1 MADLVAEY
9 MHLVQ
14 LTRFCQMAPY
24 VVMLYDHFLTF
35 DQEIEHIWNKPWTL
49 TSILYVTLR
58 YPGSAF
64 GWFSAT
70 AFLGSWSY
78 NVRLTELKSGYVI
91 LLMGHL
97 VVCVQHGLFDRID
110 ADDVLRWLVMTSSC
124 KIFIYVQGWPASVT
138 VWLVQ
143 FILQMRLYALYNK
156 SKKLVVFTGAMYLAE
171 IIAMSGILLKVDLE
185 VETSNQP
192 LPGITICTALMT
204 PNVLYSF
211 WIPPLVFES
220 ILCFLSIWVGVKR
233 SRQYLKPALVKG
245 NRMRLV
251 NVVIMGNVMY
261 FFGILLSYAVNAAM
275 WQALGPG
282 WIEIPEGFPQAA
294 AIIAGCPLILHV
306 RDASSASS
314 TRNTTKPSDSTQVVV
329 QYPMQ
334 KLSRKHILDNS
345 EV

>member
-1 MADLVAEY
+1 MSTMADLVAEY
-9 MHLVQ
+9 ISAVHLVQ

-49 TSILYVTLR
+49 TSILYITLR

-78 NVRLTELKSGYVI
+78 N
-91 LLMGHL
+91 
-97 VVCVQHGLFDRID
+97 F
-110 ADDVLRWLVMTSSC
+110 C

-156 SKKLVVFTGAMYLAE
+156 SKKLVVFTGAIYLAE
-171 IIAMSGILLKVDLE
+171 IIAMSGILLKANLD
-185 VETSNQP
+185 VETSNHP
-192 LPGITICTALMT
+192 LPGINICTALMT
-204 PNVLYSF
+204 PSVFYSF
-211 WIPPLVFES
+211 WIPPLIFES
-220 ILCFLSIWVGVKR
+220 ILCFLSIWIGVKR
-233 SRQYLKPALVKG
+233 SRQYLQPALVKG

-261 FFGILLSYAVNAAM
+261 FFGILLSCVVNAAM

-282 WIEIPEGFPQAA
+282 WIEIPEGFPQAIE
-294 AIIAGCPLILHV
+294 IIAGCRLILHI
-306 RDASSASS
+306 RSAGSASS
-314 TRNTTKPSDSTQVVV
+314 NLGTTKPSDSTQVVV

-334 KLSRKHILDNS
+334 RLRRQHTLDTS